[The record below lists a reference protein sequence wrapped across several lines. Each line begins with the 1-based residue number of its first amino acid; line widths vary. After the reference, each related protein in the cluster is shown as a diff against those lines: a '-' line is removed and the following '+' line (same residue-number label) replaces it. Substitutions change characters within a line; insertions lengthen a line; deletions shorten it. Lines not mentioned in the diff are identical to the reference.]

1 MNKRGYL
8 RHLYFRKFYG
18 QGVWSS
24 GHSHSCSHSQAET
37 LSQQWYPLVHSPLT
51 IVCYLY
57 SPKDSPPQ
65 RRNCAPPRPRSAV
78 PPSCSSWRPWARR
91 PASPPRQSAAA
102 RLPPSPSRLLPA
114 ATFSSAWT
122 TFLHRSGD
130 ISCQIYH
137 GILYR
142 SNKLCATSELYTGE
156 LHMLRSLDSP
166 TQQEDVAL
174 KVHVAKVCFKCFKC
188 FRGMLQVFQM
198 DVAKIDLDVA
208 HVAIA
213 IHVCCKSLF
222 KIFHLF

>member
-1 MNKRGYL
+1 MTSLGLPASISTAPERG
-8 RHLYFRKFYG
+8 
-18 QGVWSS
+18 
-24 GHSHSCSHSQAET
+24 
-37 LSQQWYPLVHSPLT
+37 
-51 IVCYLY
+51 
-57 SPKDSPPQ
+57 SPPSSISI
-65 RRNCAPPRPRSAV
+65 APP
-78 PPSCSSWRPWARR
+78 ARR
-91 PASPPRQSAAA
+91 D
-102 RLPPSPSRLLPA
+102 LLQRVDH
-114 ATFSSAWT
+114 
-122 TFLHRSGD
+122 FLHRSGD

-188 FRGMLQVFQM
+188 FRGMLPVFQM

-208 HVAIA
+208 HVANA

-222 KIFHLF
+222 KFFHLF